1 MLFLEM
7 RNIKKSFGDRLLL
20 DIENLAI
27 DSEDK
32 IGIVGLNGVGKTTLM
47 DILSKRLTPDEGT
60 VKIYGSY
67 SYITQLDYSI
77 NEKPLTQVARLFKVP
92 VNQSEFM
99 SGGEKTRLKIANSL
113 SKMTN
118 IIFADE
124 PTSNLDIEGIKLL
137 EGKLVDHKGALILI
151 SHDRFFLD
159 KLCTKIIELENGKI
173 KMYNGNYNFYK
184 NQKQLER
191 ERQNFEYSQFVK
203 EKRGLEEAIVD
214 KKHHK
219 SNMRKTPKRMGNS
232 EARLH
237 RLGNQKA
244 EKNVDNGVKSL
255 KSRLEKLEI
264 KDKPLDIYKTKV
276 DIQKTEKLHSKILI
290 KGNNVDKNF
299 GSRKIFDKANFQ
311 ISNGWKVA
319 LIGHNGC
326 GKSTLLRMIIDKDSN
341 ISISST
347 LRMGYF
353 NQDLSILD
361 EEKSVIEN
369 VMEESVYDETLTR
382 ILLARLLFRSE
393 DIHKKVN
400 CLSGGERVKVSFAKI
415 FAGDINML
423 ILDEPTNYLDIYS
436 AEAIE
441 TALKEFNGALLFVSH
456 DRKFISEVADHLMI
470 IDNNK
475 IQSFSGG
482 YDEYL
487 QKENENSQFQ
497 DLKNRRMIV
506 ENKISGVLGKISMP
520 TKKDNVEL
528 LDLEYKEL
536 IKELKEIKSLDEDK
550 R

>member
-47 DILSKRLTPDEGT
+47 DILSKRLIPDEGT

-92 VNQSEFM
+92 VNQGEFM

-113 SKMTN
+113 SEMTN

-137 EGKLVDHKGALILI
+137 EEKLLAHKGALVLI

-173 KMYNGNYNFYK
+173 KIYNGNYDFYK
-184 NQKQLER
+184 HQKQLER

-219 SNMRKTPKRMGNS
+219 STMRKTPKRMGNS

-244 EKNVDNGVKSL
+244 EKNVDNVVKSL

-264 KDKPLDIYKTKV
+264 KDKPLDIYMTKV

-290 KGNNVDKNF
+290 KGNKVDKNF

-341 ISISST
+341 ISSSST
-347 LRMGYF
+347 LKIGYF

-361 EEKSVIEN
+361 EEKSILEN
-369 VMEESVYDETLTR
+369 VME
-382 ILLARLLFRSE
+382 
-393 DIHKKVN
+393 
-400 CLSGGERVKVSFAKI
+400 
-415 FAGDINML
+415 
-423 ILDEPTNYLDIYS
+423 
-436 AEAIE
+436 
-441 TALKEFNGALLFVSH
+441 
-456 DRKFISEVADHLMI
+456 
-470 IDNNK
+470 
-475 IQSFSGG
+475 
-482 YDEYL
+482 
-487 QKENENSQFQ
+487 
-497 DLKNRRMIV
+497 
-506 ENKISGVLGKISMP
+506 
-520 TKKDNVEL
+520 
-528 LDLEYKEL
+528 
-536 IKELKEIKSLDEDK
+536 
-550 R
+550 